1 MDTTWQQ
8 LEGAALVLARSSSI
22 KDRLAEAYRDHLSQ
36 VNPEEIPE
44 ALRAQFRV
52 CLEALTRERPQRG
65 EDAVRATV
73 RKMSNPE
80 ADEIACS
87 LVRLYGALVRESQR
101 PSDAALLTT
110 VPAVAAASPGRGK
123 KSVPQIIS
131 LYAQEA

>member
-8 LEGAALVLARSSSI
+8 LEGAALVLTRSSSI

-44 ALRAQFRV
+44 PLRPQFRA

-65 EDAVRATV
+65 EEAVRATV

-87 LVRLYGALVRESQR
+87 LVRLYGALLRESLC

-110 VPAVAAASPGRGK
+110 VPAAAASPGRAK